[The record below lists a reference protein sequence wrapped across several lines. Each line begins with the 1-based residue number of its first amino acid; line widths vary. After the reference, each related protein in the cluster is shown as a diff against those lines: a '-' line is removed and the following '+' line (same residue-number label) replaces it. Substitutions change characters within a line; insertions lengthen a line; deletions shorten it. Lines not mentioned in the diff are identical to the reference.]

1 MSEPSWQPV
10 EKTAVARQAV
20 QRITELIVDG
30 TFPPGSRL
38 PPERQLCSLLGV
50 SRSSVREA
58 IGALAHMNVL
68 EARHGQGTFVT
79 SLSPEMLVEPLRFL
93 LAVDAETLHELF
105 EVRRIVEAAAAAHA
119 AQRMGDEQIAR
130 LEELHERLAAAVDD
144 HQEFVAIDR
153 AMHDLIAAGAGNSL
167 LMKLLS
173 SVSALLNQSRA
184 RTGTVRAIRERAVA
198 DHEDLVDA
206 IRARD
211 PIRASAAM
219 VVHLDHVER
228 GYQELLRE
236 AAAGTGKRRPLDRA
250 AAGFGG
256 RLEGAGAGGE

>member
-1 MSEPSWQPV
+1 MSDAAWAPV
-10 EKTAVARQAV
+10 EKIAVARQAAN
-20 QRITELIVDG
+20 RITELIVDG
-30 TFPPGSRL
+30 TFQPGTRL
-38 PPERQLCSLLGV
+38 PPERQLCALLGV

-58 IGALAHMNVL
+58 IRALAHMNVL

-79 SLSPEMLVEPLRFL
+79 SLSPEMLVEPLRFV

-105 EVRRIVEAAAAAHA
+105 MVRRIVEAAAAAEA
-119 AQRMGDEQIAR
+119 AQHMPDEDVEE
-130 LEELHERLAAAVDD
+130 LEELHRRLASALDEPEQFLELD
-144 HQEFVAIDR
+144 K

-173 SVSALLNQSRA
+173 SFGALTMQSRA
-184 RTGTVRAIRERAVA
+184 RTSLLRAIRERAVA

-211 PIRASAAM
+211 PVRASAAM

-228 GYQELLRE
+228 RYRQL
-236 AAAGTGKRRPLDRA
+236 AAEVD
-250 AAGFGG
+250 
-256 RLEGAGAGGE
+256 EEQ